1 MVYQKY
7 ILPTAVSEMFFK
19 RRFEDALTFKGT
31 QQCYA
36 LIPKITSKLLVKHFP
51 DDVQFG
57 RGKRIIMSP
66 ENLS

>member
-19 RRFEDALTFKGT
+19 RRFEDALTIKGT

-36 LIPKITSKLLVKHFP
+36 LIPKIT
-51 DDVQFG
+51 
-57 RGKRIIMSP
+57 
-66 ENLS
+66 